1 MSVNLR
7 DLTREFF
14 AGTLEGEADTERI
27 QLNEACGCGTAP
39 DSPPD
44 LPQFINVDPMG
55 GGIMGARAA
64 SHNSLADENL
74 VAELD
79 RISTEMYSENGGC
92 LTSIVSAI
100 SHMLAEGVAPSD
112 ARAVWDALFVIAQG
126 GNQDAY

>member
-14 AGTLEGEADTERI
+14 AGTLEGEAEKERI

-39 DSPPD
+39 DSSPD
-44 LPQFINVDPMG
+44 LPQFIDVDPMG
-55 GGIMGARAA
+55 GGIMGTRVA
-64 SHNSLADENL
+64 SQNSVNDENL

-79 RISTEMYSENGGC
+79 RISSERYAETGGC

-100 SHMLAEGVAPSD
+100 SQMLEEGVSPTD
-112 ARAVWDALFVIAQG
+112 ARAVWDTLFIIAQG
-126 GNQDAY
+126 GDQSAY